1 MTQRSTA
8 PVGAVGLVVTG
19 LLAQEIGAS
28 IAVLLFPTAGPL
40 GMVALRLGFSAI
52 VLLALVRPRL
62 RGLTRRQWGTAAA
75 FGLVLAA
82 MNVFFYLALERLP
95 LGPAVTIEVLG
106 PLVLSVVVARRASA
120 WLWAV
125 LALGGVVLLGWGESV
140 SLDPVGVAFALA
152 AGTLWAGY
160 ILLSERTGAA
170 IPRLDGLA
178 IAMTIGAIAVLPLG
192 ILVTGP
198 VFFRWDV
205 LLLGAGVAILS
216 SAIPYGLELLALRRL
231 AASVFAILMSLA
243 PAIAALAGLVI
254 LQQHL
259 GVLQWVA
266 IGLVV
271 IASIGA
277 VRSARRAGGA
287 EEIAEPVA

>member
-192 ILVTGP
+192 IVVTGP

>member
-1 MTQRSTA
+1 MAPRSQA
-8 PVGAVGLVVTG
+8 PVGAVGLVVAG

-40 GMVALRLGFSAI
+40 GMVSLRLGFSAI

-62 RGLTRRQWGTAAA
+62 RGLTRKQWGTAAA

-140 SLDPVGVAFALA
+140 SLDPIGVVFALA
-152 AGTLWAGY
+152 AGTLWTGY
-160 ILLSERTGAA
+160 ILLSERTGAS

-259 GVLQWVA
+259 GALQWIA

-271 IASIGA
+271 VASIGA

>member
-140 SLDPVGVAFALA
+140 TLDPVGVAFALA

-192 ILVTGP
+192 IVVTGP

-254 LQQHL
+254 LHQYL

-287 EEIAEPVA
+287 GEIAEPVA